1 MGQYLE
7 PFFKSRNQIVK
18 RPIGVD
24 YTFCGDV
31 YLFLFF
37 AQLLSNVLTDK
48 KRRVLLKTR
57 SKSFGQPLQIQLII
71 ILYEHNQFVV

>member
-7 PFFKSRNQIVK
+7 PFFKSRNQIVE

-37 AQLLSNVLTDK
+37 TQLLSNVLTDNYAS
-48 KRRVLLKTR
+48 VIEN
-57 SKSFGQPLQIQLII
+57 GQKIRPK
-71 ILYEHNQFVV
+71 